1 MMRVK
6 SLVGAA
12 NPVPAPEREQQP
24 DGLSARALTELA
36 ALVGTPTP
44 SAAPRRTP
52 RRRLLIAAGA
62 CTVAAAAVAVGVTAV
77 LSGLEEPGGGPLA
90 DEPFY
95 ASTAELEE
103 EADLIV
109 LARLGAGREETADDS
124 DRTVATAVVAATAKG
139 ADPGRTVEVSYT
151 TPGSGPE
158 TADLT
163 EGKEYVLL
171 LDAQD
176 DGRFTL
182 VNTTQGVYEVNGGRA
197 VAGADNDVTLS
208 TGVLKALR
216 LTS

>member
-6 SLVGAA
+6 SLIRAA
-12 NPVPAPEREQQP
+12 NPLPAPKTEQKG
-24 DGLSARALTELA
+24 DGLSDRARAELA
-36 ALVGTPTP
+36 ALVEAPTP
-44 SAAPRRTP
+44 PAAPRRLP
-52 RRRLLIAAGA
+52 RRGLLVAAGA
-62 CTVAAAAVAVGVTAV
+62 CTAAAVVVGVAAAV
-77 LSGLEEPGGGPLA
+77 LSGQYEPSGGVMA

-95 ASTAELEE
+95 SSAAELEE
-103 EADLIV
+103 AADLIV
-109 LARLGAGREETADDS
+109 LARLGAGREETVDGI
-124 DRTVATAVVAATAKG
+124 DRTTATAAVAATAKG

-182 VNTTQGVYEVNGGRA
+182 VNTTQGVYGVNGGRA
-197 VAGADNDVTLS
+197 VAGPDNDVVLS
-208 TGVLKALR
+208 AGVLKALR
-216 LTS
+216 LTP

>member
-36 ALVGTPTP
+36 ALVGTPSP

-52 RRRLLIAAGA
+52 RRRLLMAADA
-62 CTVAAAAVAVGVTAV
+62 C
-77 LSGLEEPGGGPLA
+77 
-90 DEPFY
+90 
-95 ASTAELEE
+95 
-103 EADLIV
+103 
-109 LARLGAGREETADDS
+109 
-124 DRTVATAVVAATAKG
+124 TVATAVVAATAKG

-158 TADLT
+158 TAGLT

>member
-6 SLVGAA
+6 SLIRAA
-12 NPVPAPEREQQP
+12 NPLPAPKTEQQG
-24 DGLSARALTELA
+24 DGLSDRARAELA
-36 ALVGTPTP
+36 ALVEAPTP
-44 SAAPRRTP
+44 PAVPRRLP
-52 RRRLLIAAGA
+52 RRGLLVAAGA
-62 CTVAAAAVAVGVTAV
+62 CTAAAVIVGVVAV
-77 LSGLEEPGGGPLA
+77 LNGPYEPGGGVLA

-103 EADLIV
+103 AADLIV
-109 LARLGAGREETADDS
+109 LARLGAGREETVDGIG
-124 DRTVATAVVAATAKG
+124 RTTATAAVAATAKG

-171 LDAQD
+171 LEAQD

-182 VNTTQGVYEVNGGRA
+182 VNSTQGAYGVNGGQA
-197 VAGADNDVTLS
+197 VAGPDNGVVLS
-208 TGVLKALR
+208 AGVLKALS
-216 LTS
+216 LAL